1 MILKRDEIDINFIN
15 QLIGGDS
22 VLELYLEEN
31 DKEAGVPELRTLLVE
46 THVESAIIDDEV
58 MQKKAIWWN
67 SEKWDELDIEI
78 DYNEGKLESE
88 ERTCHECGRLLA
100 AGEGFQ
106 TQTDGV
112 VCDWCREAYDE
123 EGRFLW

>member
-46 THVESAIIDDEV
+46 THVESAIIDGEV

-67 SEKWDELDIEI
+67 SEKWDEL
-78 DYNEGKLESE
+78 E
-88 ERTCHECGRLLA
+88 EAWGL
-100 AGEGFQ
+100 
-106 TQTDGV
+106 
-112 VCDWCREAYDE
+112 
-123 EGRFLW
+123 